1 MDAGPAVQDLGPISP
16 ELVLVDPALAE
27 RVRRLLPDP
36 TESLEPRAPA
46 AIESRPSV
54 PAPVR
59 PEVAPMPVPRR
70 RRRWARTV
78 VLAVVV
84 FAAGAA
90 SGGFLP
96 DRHSAPSDVVLEVQS
111 AGPAGTQG
119 EESGPPQ
126 RPPAAKRSAQRHSAA
141 KRSPQ
146 RPSAAKRSPQRP
158 PRARPVPPHRTWAAN
173 VLGVAAQV
181 GSPGVKLVWQR
192 PTVSGHV
199 VVLRARGNQ
208 GRGTVVFG
216 GRVASFRDLSPR
228 PCTAYRYTIVNYDR
242 HGHRSTGV
250 PTSVVTAGCT

>member
-111 AGPAGTQG
+111 AGPAGGQG
-119 EESGPPQ
+119 EGGGARL
-126 RPPAAKRSAQRHSAA
+126 RPPGGKRSAQRHAAATRAPRRASAA
-141 KRSPQ
+141 KR
-146 RPSAAKRSPQRP
+146 AP
-158 PRARPVPPHRTWAAN
+158 PRAPRARAVPPPRTWAAN
-173 VLGVAAQV
+173 
-181 GSPGVKLVWQR
+181 R
-192 PTVSGHV
+192 
-199 VVLRARGNQ
+199 
-208 GRGTVVFG
+208 
-216 GRVASFRDLSPR
+216 
-228 PCTAYRYTIVNYDR
+228 
-242 HGHRSTGV
+242 
-250 PTSVVTAGCT
+250 

>member
-16 ELVLVDPALAE
+16 ELVLAEPALAE
-27 RVRRLLPDP
+27 RARRLLPDP
-36 TESLEPRAPA
+36 TESVEPRAPA
-46 AIESRPSV
+46 AVESRPSV

-119 EESGPPQ
+119 EGGGRRP
-126 RPPAAKRSAQRHSAA
+126 RPPAAKRPAQGHPGAKRTPRRPAAA
-141 KRSPQ
+141 KRAP
-146 RPSAAKRSPQRP
+146 A
-158 PRARPVPPHRTWAAN
+158 
-173 VLGVAAQV
+173 
-181 GSPGVKLVWQR
+181 
-192 PTVSGHV
+192 
-199 VVLRARGNQ
+199 
-208 GRGTVVFG
+208 
-216 GRVASFRDLSPR
+216 
-228 PCTAYRYTIVNYDR
+228 
-242 HGHRSTGV
+242 
-250 PTSVVTAGCT
+250 

>member
-27 RVRRLLPDP
+27 RARRLLPDP

-59 PEVAPMPVPRR
+59 PGVAPMPVPRR

-84 FAAGAA
+84 FAAGSA

-126 RPPAAKRSAQRHSAA
+126 RPPAA

-199 VVLRARGNQ
+199 VVLRARGNH

>member
-146 RPSAAKRSPQRP
+146 RP

-242 HGHRSTGV
+242 HGHRSTGM